1 MANSEADFYK
11 NPDNVKAGQRVTPAP
26 SAPMTGHV
34 PVRFSESVIARV
46 KTLAAKDGVTVST
59 WIRNLVL
66 KEIERR
72 SQPRTMGFAVFP
84 SWEITP
90 PLASSLTEQST
101 RAVPEEPDLVPAP

>member
-1 MANSEADFYK
+1 MTNDEAEFYK
-11 NPDNVKAGQRVTPAP
+11 NSDNVRAGRRVTPAP
-26 SAPMTGHV
+26 RAPMTGHV

-72 SQPRTMGFAVFP
+72 SQPRTVGFIYNP
-84 SWEITP
+84 TWEIDADPAPRTN
-90 PLASSLTEQST
+90 QSA
-101 RAVPEEPDLVPAP
+101 RAEPEEPDLLPVS